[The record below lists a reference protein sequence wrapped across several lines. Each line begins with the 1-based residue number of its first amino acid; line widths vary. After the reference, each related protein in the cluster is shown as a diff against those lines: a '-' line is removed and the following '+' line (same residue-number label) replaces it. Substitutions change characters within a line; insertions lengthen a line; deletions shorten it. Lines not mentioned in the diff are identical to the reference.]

1 MSFAGETKGE
11 LCRTAL
17 NRKCC
22 TQAEAYGVLLYC
34 NTFSGREIRIITE
47 NEAFAQRLP
56 ILFRK
61 AFRLSFDRLPDG
73 EEKPPETGPSKTSRR
88 DKEDVG
94 NQENNVNMEV
104 GGAEAACLGRVGRGG
119 GVAGTLDGR
128 LTGGAVHLP
137 LQREPGGARP

>member
-47 NEAFAQRLP
+47 NEVLP
-56 ILFRK
+56 SGS
-61 AFRLSFDRLPDG
+61 LSC
-73 EEKPPETGPSKTSRR
+73 SARR
-88 DKEDVG
+88 SASPLTV
-94 NQENNVNMEV
+94 
-104 GGAEAACLGRVGRGG
+104 CLMGRGST
-119 GVAGTLDGR
+119 ASASRTL
-128 LTGGAVHLP
+128 P
-137 LQREPGGARP
+137 SWQQ